1 MTPTDRTLPVASSG
15 GLIGWFIDN
24 PVAGNLLMIVLL
36 VGGALSAMN
45 LKSEVFP
52 TISPGTV
59 VVTVPYPGATPAEVE
74 EGITRRVEEA
84 VLGIDGVKRVTSSA
98 SENVGVITIET
109 NDFADRGL
117 VKDDVESAV
126 DRLSVSV

>member
-1 MTPTDRTLPVASSG
+1 
-15 GLIGWFIDN
+15 
-24 PVAGNLLMIVLL
+24 MIVLL

-98 SENVGVITIET
+98 SENAGIITIET

-117 VKDDVESAV
+117 VKDDVEIGRRSTQRFSTGQRGETRHRRAET
-126 DRLSVSV
+126 DRGRGNARRSR